1 MKNFYVFT
9 DSTSDVEKNY
19 REELDFGYLKMAF
32 RVEEKDYDADLEWSG
47 LASKDFY
54 NTLRQGN
61 RATTNQI
68 LTTEVEKKFEEAFAK
83 GLDVFY
89 LACSSKLST
98 SVNYAKVIGEEI
110 VAKYPGRKF
119 VCYDSLRSCYA
130 EAMMAMD
137 AARMA
142 NEGKTM
148 DDVVKYF
155 DEYKLNYQTF
165 ATVGSLNWLKMAG
178 RVKASKAFF
187 GNLFGV
193 KPIICGDTKGNNYG
207 FKKVKGRK
215 NSLDELV
222 AITVERLENKEN
234 AVVYVEDADCLQ
246 DAEYVAKEIKAKTNC
261 KEVHI
266 STLGPIIGATC
277 GPDTI
282 TVSFYGKK
290 MDITGEE

>member
-9 DSTSDVEKNY
+9 DSTSDVEKKY
-19 REELDFGYLKMAF
+19 RDELDFGYLKMAF
-32 RVEEKDYDADLEWSG
+32 RVDDKDYDADLEWSV
-47 LASKDFY
+47 LSASDFY
-54 NTLRQGN
+54 NKMRQGN

-68 LTTEVEKKFEEAFAK
+68 LTTEVEAKFAEAFEK

-98 SVNYAKVIGEEI
+98 SVNYAKVIGEE
-110 VAKYPGRKF
+110 VVSKYPGRKF

-130 EAMMAMD
+130 EGLMAID

-142 NEGKTM
+142 NEGKTL
-148 DDVVKYF
+148 DDVVAYF
-155 DEYKLNYQTF
+155 DEHKLNYQTF

-178 RVKASKAFF
+178 RVKASAAFF

-215 NSLDELV
+215 TSLDELV
-222 AITVERLENKEN
+222 NFTVERITDAEN
-234 AVVYVEDADCLQ
+234 ATVYVEHGDNIK
-246 DAEYVAKEIKAKTNC
+246 DAEYVAKEIQAKTKC
-261 KEVHI
+261 KAINI
-266 STLGPIIGATC
+266 SSLGPIIGASC

-282 TVSFYGKK
+282 IVNFYGKK